1 MTCDLASLRFDGAGF
16 NAETQRRRDA
26 ERIWAGDGSLPGFHR
41 GVGEGQIGDFLTD
54 EPWIAEPLLSPR
66 GQ

>member
-54 EPWIAEPLLSPR
+54 
-66 GQ
+66 